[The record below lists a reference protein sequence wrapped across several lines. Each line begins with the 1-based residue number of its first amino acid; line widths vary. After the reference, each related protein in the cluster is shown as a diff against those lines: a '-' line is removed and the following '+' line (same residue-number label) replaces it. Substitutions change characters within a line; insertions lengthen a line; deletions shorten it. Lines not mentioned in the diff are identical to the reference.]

1 MFCFSRKL
9 PSKINVEHLGPIIII
24 IIIVTIIRKVKSC
37 KYLKMLRMFG
47 KSKFWLPDQRSRI
60 HRTQEFFLKKVL
72 IKKNK
77 ILNNGIYIL
86 SVETQYLCPT
96 HNHSSNSKTLGQ
108 LYSEV
113 SFNFK
118 KLIDFKGVLLVLRS

>member
-1 MFCFSRKL
+1 MQTDHERVFQGDCCSRNRPL
-9 PSKINVEHLGPIIII
+9 QGA
-24 IIIVTIIRKVKSC
+24 
-37 KYLKMLRMFG
+37 YF
-47 KSKFWLPDQRSRI
+47 
-60 HRTQEFFLKKVL
+60 L